1 MDRDRKKDRDR
12 NRDIDRNRDT
22 DQLLSV
28 DTAGNTNHDR
38 DVAKLNVLHGGPSS
52 YLTDFPLVSVPCY
65 PSSMTKNDETT
76 LIFIRTAKLI
86 TARVFT
92 EFCWYIFPLEFFTF
106 KFSSE
111 LA

>member
-1 MDRDRKKDRDR
+1 MNRDIDRNRETDRGTDTDADRDMDRDRKKDRGR

-28 DTAGNTNHDR
+28 DTGREYCTNHDR
-38 DVAKLNVLHGGPSS
+38 DVLKLNVLHSGPSS

-76 LIFIRTAKLI
+76 LIFIRTA
-86 TARVFT
+86 V
-92 EFCWYIFPLEFFTF
+92 
-106 KFSSE
+106 
-111 LA
+111 